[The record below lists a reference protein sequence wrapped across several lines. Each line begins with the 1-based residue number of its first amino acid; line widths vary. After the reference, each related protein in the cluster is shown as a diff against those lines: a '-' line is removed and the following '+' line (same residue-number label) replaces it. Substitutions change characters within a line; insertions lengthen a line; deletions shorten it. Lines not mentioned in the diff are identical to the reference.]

1 MLKHFETCMVLYFLA
16 SNCKGN
22 LYNPKN
28 MLLPAQQTST
38 QNGSKYCKK
47 TELMKY
53 HYVNTKVDK
62 LIVLLIIFPIGTE
75 ST

>member
-1 MLKHFETCMVLYFLA
+1 
-16 SNCKGN
+16 
-22 LYNPKN
+22 

-38 QNGSKYCKK
+38 QNGLKYCKK